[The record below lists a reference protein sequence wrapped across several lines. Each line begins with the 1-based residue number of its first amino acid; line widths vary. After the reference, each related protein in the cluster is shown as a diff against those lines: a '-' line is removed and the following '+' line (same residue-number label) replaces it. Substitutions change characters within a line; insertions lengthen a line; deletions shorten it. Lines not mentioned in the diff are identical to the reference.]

1 MITNVVVLV
10 ISREKDTSK
19 GKVQVADSSPVSTS
33 NSFSADSNSDL
44 EKVAEI
50 DKMPQVGT
58 SSSHMNVSEH
68 SASEEPH
75 VDSPKA
81 SSEHT
86 ESQAMVDGS

>member
-1 MITNVVVLV
+1 MKRILPK
-10 ISREKDTSK
+10 EKFRWLIHHLSLH
-19 GKVQVADSSPVSTS
+19 PIS